1 MRRGNGEGIE
11 EKESQ
16 EVTAEFLY
24 SLGPMPILQ
33 FRVELLGVKP
43 RIWRRIEV
51 SSNRTFWDLHC
62 AIQDAMGWKDG
73 HLHQFTLSTGDRE
86 LLVGIPDQE
95 FPGDEILPAWETSL
109 ADWHA
114 AAPMQYEYWCYVGD
128 DWLHA
133 ITLEKMSRAEPGVR
147 YPRCTAGERHC
158 PPQDVGGADGY
169 EQLLGLLRS
178 ARFRRR
184 QAAEAWIGEPF
195 DPEQFDP
202 HAVRFAN
209 PTTRLKQSGVLGG

>member
-1 MRRGNGEGIE
+1 ML
-11 EKESQ
+11 
-16 EVTAEFLY
+16 VFLR
-24 SLGPMPILQ
+24 PMPILQ
-33 FRVELLGVKP
+33 FHVELLGVRP

-51 SSNRTFWDLHC
+51 RSSRTFWDLHC
-62 AIQDAMGWKDG
+62 AIQDAMGWKDC
-73 HLHQFTLSTGDRE
+73 HLHQFTLSTGDQK
-86 LLVGIPDQE
+86 LLVGIPDEE
-95 FPGDEILPAWETSL
+95 FPEDETLPGWETRL

-114 AAPMQYEYWCYVGD
+114 AAPMQYEYLYDFGD
-128 DWLHA
+128 DWQHE

-158 PPQDVGGADGY
+158 PPEDVGGADGY
-169 EQLLGLLRS
+169 AHFLALLRS
-178 ARFRRR
+178 SRTRRR